1 MRNLENTE
9 KSLKH
14 WLKNKVTITTA
25 TVVGFL
31 IMGTV
36 SFGAETHHVT
46 KTETLSTS
54 IEVIKDG
61 EAKAVYVDKEGNNAI
76 ITNNTSIT
84 ANGGGETHG
93 IQGNHEVN
101 FNVVNEAN
109 GKISSTSANG
119 KAFGIQANGKAEIT
133 NKGTI
138 SAISNGKNGA
148 TNGDDTA
155 RGIVLNKGG
164 KITNSG
170 TILAQAINVV
180 GVDADGETV
189 FTNEDDGKI
198 TVTGG
203 KEFAY
208 GVRLN
213 GEGTGVNNGTI
224 EVTSEGMAQGVNINV
239 SSNVNITKPIFENN
253 GTIKSTSKDTNGKMA
268 YGIYVSNPSNK
279 KVSVVNN
286 ENGIIEVKS
295 ANGSS
300 TRFGVAV
307 KLNQGTGKPGEI
319 GLGNINFENKGN
331 VSIENGV
338 ALDLGN
344 NSGVNS
350 ETGTITVK
358 GQNGLGVLTAGNFD
372 NFGNLNVE
380 SNYGTGIKAV
390 SGKITNDG
398 TIAITGDENTY
409 GVELFGQN
417 ATLLNT
423 NKIIVTNNNN
433 KEGTSG
439 LAYGVKLENGATATN
454 SGNIDVTSPD
464 RAVGV
469 DIYLD
474 KDYKGNTEKLF
485 VNEKGGT
492 ITANSTNG
500 ATANAISVTNK
511 SNQKVTIEN
520 NGTLISN
527 GKNGTNT
534 ANGKPL
540 YNPVVNLAGQN
551 VEFTNNGTIVAGD
564 GVGIAVNGSNSNL
577 SATNNGTIKVN
588 STGKAVISYGTA
600 TNNGVIQ
607 ITDKTAQEL
616 KNENF
621 NANSLFTGNVTG
633 DGMVADKEGYAVNAT
648 HDNTIAGIKVT
659 TGELNK
665 YTGNVFFGEHKG
677 STIIG
682 DETPTT
688 NINTL
693 NIIGKVA
700 IENGQN
706 PDGAKLAV
714 DTLNFDANGQF
725 NVGAGNTLVLG
736 DKDKNITV
744 NATETQS
751 KEDRYVI
758 TLENGAELGLENA
771 TINKGANISG
781 DGTVSATGETTINSN
796 VTSKEFEVFDG
807 NVLFNGVLSSDT
819 VTVEKVKK
827 DTKLTLS
834 SGASFGKATTLN
846 TTNGTTVF
854 EIGAKGENALANSK
868 GTVTVTG
875 NIDFDTNNLTTNT
888 TVKLNNEKENIKH
901 DLSKAEYQDKTDEV
915 YNTHLDKD
923 KNTLEFAY
931 NKALY
936 NNTPELNGLNN
947 IMQGLNDKLS
957 QNVTE
962 RANQLDE
969 IYAGNIYSE
978 TVRAGYDNIKL
989 NEETVLSLGKT
1000 AKAGELKTH
1009 GKALYTKDEY
1019 TRNGAL
1025 NNFDA
1030 DVETTGLFA
1039 GAEYGLSDTMSVGA
1053 VFSGAKQDVNVSN
1066 GSADGDLF
1074 YLGVYGTKVVGN
1086 YDFTAGLGYQL
1097 GKYDADYN
1105 MAKGLTASE
1114 KYDSNAVN
1122 GYVQGRYTA
1131 NLGDGLSVQPK
1142 VKLGYIYIEQD
1153 DVNDNNYKVSD
1164 AEVSTF
1170 DTEVGV
1176 DVVKSVQFEKSKLDV
1191 KFGTSYIKAMGDT
1204 DKKFTLSTKDGSA
1217 EILGAELAENTLK
1230 FALDAEV
1237 ENENGFFYNAGVNYR
1252 FGSEDTEAYS
1262 VNAGVGYKF

>member
-1 MRNLENTE
+1 MRNLANTE

-36 SFGAETHHVT
+36 SFGGETHHVT

-54 IEVIKDG
+54 VEVTKDEDTVG
-61 EAKAVYVDKEGNNAI
+61 VSIDTENVTL
-76 ITNNTSIT
+76 TNGSTIT
-84 ANGGGETHG
+84 A
-93 IQGNHEVN
+93 
-101 FNVVNEAN
+101 
-109 GKISSTSANG
+109 TSNNN
-119 KAFGIQANGKAEIT
+119 KAFGIKSDVKANVINNGTITVKALNQANDTLEAGRDL
-133 NKGTI
+133 
-138 SAISNGKNGA
+138 AI
-148 TNGDDTA
+148 
-155 RGIVLNKGG
+155 GIILNKGG
-164 KITNSG
+164 QVDNNNSIDATGYRATGIEVNDGAVATN
-170 TILAQAINVV
+170 NK
-180 GVDADGETV
+180 
-189 FTNEDDGKI
+189 DGKI
-198 TVTGG
+198 TATSVGNRDNAQGRTSGAIG
-203 KEFAY
+203 MK
-208 GVRLN
+208 LN
-213 GEGTGVNNGTI
+213 DSTGVNEGEIIT
-224 EVTSEGMAQGVNINV
+224 TSKDLSQGVNVYISKNFISEGKV
-239 SSNVNITKPIFENN
+239 FENN
-253 GTIKSTSKDTNGKMA
+253 GTIMANGVEGGGGSSNAIYIKNNTDKNIEIVNGATGILKTDDKSNISSTATVKIDGYNEGEKGLTTFVNEGKILTENNGIGIYSQNKKSSIINSGDIIVSGDGITSGVKLIGSKSETSK
-268 YGIYVSNPSNK
+268 I
-279 KVSVVNN
+279 
-286 ENGIIEVKS
+286 
-295 ANGSS
+295 
-300 TRFGVAV
+300 
-307 KLNQGTGKPGEI
+307 
-319 GLGNINFENKGN
+319 
-331 VSIENGV
+331 
-338 ALDLGN
+338 
-344 NSGVNS
+344 
-350 ETGTITVK
+350 
-358 GQNGLGVLTAGNFD
+358 
-372 NFGNLNVE
+372 
-380 SNYGTGIKAV
+380 
-390 SGKITNDG
+390 
-398 TIAITGDENTY
+398 
-409 GVELFGQN
+409 
-417 ATLLNT
+417 TLLNT
-423 NKIIVTNNNN
+423 GNINVTNNNN
-433 KEGTSG
+433 KENGNNSSVKDTG
-439 LAYGVKLENGATATN
+439 IAFGVELRNGATATN
-454 SGNIDVTSPD
+454 SGTITATSPD

-607 ITDKTAQEL
+607 ITDKTAEQL
-616 KNENF
+616 KNEKF
-621 NANSLFTGNVTG
+621 DANSLFTGNVTG

-659 TGELNK
+659 TGDLNK

-706 PDGAKLAV
+706 SDGAKLAIN
-714 DTLNFDANGQF
+714 TLNFDANGQF

-736 DKDKNITV
+736 DQNKNITV
-744 NATETQS
+744 NATETQNRA
-751 KEDRYVI
+751 DII
-758 TLENGAELGLENA
+758 TLENGAELGLQNA

-781 DGTVSATGETTINSN
+781 EGTVSATGNTTINSN

-854 EIGAKGENALANSK
+854 EIGAKGENTLANSK

-888 TVKLNNEKENIKH
+888 TVKLNNEKEHIEHN
-901 DLSKAEYQDKTDEV
+901 LSGAKYQDKTDGV
-915 YNTHLDKD
+915 YNTHLDKG
-923 KNTLEFAY
+923 KNTLELTY

-936 NNTPELNGLNN
+936 NDTPELNALNN

-1053 VFSGAKQDVNVSN
+1053 VFSGAKQDVNVPN

-1142 VKLGYIYIEQD
+1142 VKLGYTYIEQD

-1262 VNAGVGYKF
+1262 VNAGIGYKF

>member
-1 MRNLENTE
+1 MRNLANTE

-36 SFGAETHHVT
+36 SFGGETHHVT

-54 IEVIKDG
+54 IEVIKDEDTVG
-61 EAKAVYVDKEGNNAI
+61 VSIDTENVNL
-76 ITNNTSIT
+76 TNGSTIT
-84 ANGGGETHG
+84 A
-93 IQGNHEVN
+93 
-101 FNVVNEAN
+101 
-109 GKISSTSANG
+109 TSNNN
-119 KAFGIQANGKAEIT
+119 KAFGIKSDVKANVI
-133 NKGTI
+133 NNGTI
-138 SAISNGKNGA
+138 TA
-148 TNGDDTA
+148 TALNKDNTSGTNTATTDTA
-155 RGIVLNKGG
+155 TGIALNKGG
-164 KITNSG
+164 KVENNSN
-170 TILAQAINVV
+170 INAEGYRATGIEAKDGAVV
-180 GVDADGETV
+180 VNNESAKIVVKSTGKVDNNQGRTAA
-189 FTNEDDGKI
+189 
-198 TVTGG
+198 
-203 KEFAY
+203 AY
-208 GVRLN
+208 GINLN
-213 GEGTGVNNGTI
+213 DSTGVNHGTI
-224 EVTSEGMAQGVNINV
+224 STTSGELSRGVNINISKDFNSTENV
-239 SSNVNITKPIFENN
+239 FENHGTIVATLEEKGGGSSNAIFVNSETDKKITIINKAGATLETNDNLNN
-253 GTIKSTSKDTNGKMA
+253 KNSAT
-268 YGIYVSNPSNK
+268 VR
-279 KVSVVNN
+279 
-286 ENGIIEVKS
+286 IE
-295 ANGSS
+295 
-300 TRFGVAV
+300 
-307 KLNQGTGKPGEI
+307 
-319 GLGNINFENKGN
+319 KGN
-331 VSIENGV
+331 VSFVNDGKISTKNNGKGIYAVDVRTNVVNNGEIEVTGNKGTGV
-338 ALDLGN
+338 YTIGEFTNNKTININTKEEAIGVQSNNKVINSQDGN
-344 NSGVNS
+344 
-350 ETGTITVK
+350 ITVDSK
-358 GQNGLGVLTAGNFD
+358 
-372 NFGNLNVE
+372 
-380 SNYGTGIKAV
+380 SGTGILLKGTGVVENSGDINVTGVEKA
-390 SGKITNDG
+390 
-398 TIAITGDENTY
+398 Y
-409 GVELFGQN
+409 GVELVAKQGVSTAN
-417 ATLLNT
+417 LLNT
-423 NKIIVTNNNN
+423 GNITVKNDTDNKI
-433 KEGTSG
+433 
-439 LAYGVKLENGATATN
+439 AYGVYLENGATATN
-454 SGNIDVTSPD
+454 SGTITATSQG
-464 RAVGV
+464 RAAGV
-469 DIYLD
+469 NIYLD
-474 KDYKGNTEKLF
+474 KNYKGNTEKLF
-485 VNEKGGT
+485 VNAENGT

-500 ATANAISVTNK
+500 ATAHAISVTNN
-511 SNQKVTIEN
+511 STQKVAIEN

-588 STGKAVISYGTA
+588 STGKAVINYGTA

-607 ITDKTAQEL
+607 IMDKTAEQL
-616 KNENF
+616 KNEKF
-621 NANSLFTGNVTG
+621 DANSLFAGNNITN

-659 TGELNK
+659 TGDLNK

-700 IENGQN
+700 IENGQSQ
-706 PDGAKLAV
+706 DETKLEV
-714 DTLNFDANGQF
+714 NTLNFDANGQF

-736 DKDKNITV
+736 DQDKNITV
-744 NATETQS
+744 NATETEN
-751 KEDRYVI
+751 KADRDVI

-781 DGTVSATGETTINSN
+781 EGKVSTTGETTINSN
-796 VTSKEFEVFDG
+796 VTSKDFEVFDG
-807 NVLFNGVLSSDT
+807 NTLFNGVLSSDT
-819 VTVEKVKK
+819 VTLNKGALNK

-846 TTNGTTVF
+846 TINGTTVF

-868 GTVTVTG
+868 GAVTVTG

-901 DLSKAEYQDKTDEV
+901 DLSKAEYQEKTDEV

-936 NNTPELNGLNN
+936 NNTPELNALNN

-1039 GAEYGLSDTMSVGA
+1039 GAEYGLSDTMSIGA

-1142 VKLGYIYIEQD
+1142 VKLGYTYIEQD

-1252 FGSEDTEAYS
+1252 FGSKDTEAYS
-1262 VNAGVGYKF
+1262 VNAGIGYKF